1 MIREV
6 WASSAEDVVYHAVS
20 RLEAAGALAEV
31 DRHKVIEAILH
42 YMSRKCVVIDLP
54 VQLA

>member
-1 MIREV
+1 MIRVV
-6 WASSAEDVVYHAVS
+6 WASSAEGVVYHAVS
-20 RLEAAGALAEV
+20 RLEAAAAPAEV

-42 YMSRKCVVIDLP
+42 YMSTKCVVFDLT

>member
-1 MIREV
+1 MIRDV

-20 RLEAAGALAEV
+20 RLEAAAAPAEV
-31 DRHKVIEAILH
+31 DRHKVIEAIQH
-42 YMSRKCVVIDLP
+42 YMSTKCVVFDLP